1 MSAVEVSVGITWSMA
16 SDSIQILS
24 PRLIELLQHT
34 LMCTERPGRACVQ
47 SCEFR
52 HIRTIMHAL
61 KKTTKKKQQQH
72 LFGKSLAESFREKGY
87 FCVYVLLLKASD
99 LSDVETKKERKV
111 SSEKCLRTLKVK

>member
-16 SDSIQILS
+16 SGSVQIQR
-24 PRLIELLQHT
+24 PRYIELLQHT

-61 KKTTKKKQQQH
+61 KKQTKKKNNNNICLVSHWQSH
-72 LFGKSLAESFREKGY
+72 SVRKGT
-87 FCVYVLLLKASD
+87 FVYMYCFLK
-99 LSDVETKKERKV
+99 LPI
-111 SSEKCLRTLKVK
+111 CLT